1 MHLIF
6 IRHGETDWNVEQ
18 RIQGQT
24 DTPLN
29 ARGMEQAEKLAAHL
43 AAEEKISALY
53 SSPQQRARVTAETI
67 ARQIGIAPM
76 FDDRLKEKFLGE
88 LEGMQISIVEQK
100 YPEWFRAWRESEN
113 YIALPGEEEP
123 RDLQIRVQS
132 FLDELKSRHANG
144 ARVAIVTHG
153 ATLNMLMATLLG
165 WDIQRRLPFWFDN
178 ASVNWVDC
186 TRARPRIRLLN
197 DTCHLRNGTS
207 H

>member
-1 MHLIF
+1 
-6 IRHGETDWNVEQ
+6 
-18 RIQGQT
+18 
-24 DTPLN
+24 
-29 ARGMEQAEKLAAHL
+29 
-43 AAEEKISALY
+43 
-53 SSPQQRARVTAETI
+53 
-67 ARQIGIAPM
+67 
-76 FDDRLKEKFLGE
+76 FDARLKEKFLGE

-100 YPEWFRAWRESEN
+100 YPEWFRAWRESET

-132 FLDELKSRHANG
+132 FLDELKTRHDNG
-144 ARVAIVTHG
+144 TRVAVITHG
-153 ATLNMLMATLLG
+153 ATLNMFMATLLG
-165 WDIQRRLPFWFDN
+165 WDIHRRLPFWFDN